1 MRYNF
6 SDKIIFDR
14 DTSRPKDK
22 LKYRRRLI
30 PEINEPKKFSKL
42 KFNSKFNINHKNINN
57 NNNIN
62 NNLSNSEENKLKDI
76 ENGANKEN
84 ESKLLNSIDINE
96 QKDQNSNNN
105 NKNENNFND
114 IDINNITNNNN
125 NKETQ
130 NAFVQVNF
138 LDEIIENERQKIIEQ
153 YKEKENE
160 MQLKI
165 NDLMQNLQLIK
176 FENQKEIIDLK
187 NQLNE
192 KKEEIINHENLKN
205 KLKMQLEKETSKID
219 ELNNQINDLKEKNRI
234 LSEENTKIKDNID
247 SINEKNRILSEEN
260 TKIKNNIDS
269 TNINN
274 RSILDFSTNKI
285 EDKSVPNNN
294 RYNNEEESSDIIKY
308 SKKDPTIVK
317 LNRSVNIKNK
327 NGAKSLLLIKS
338 GNNNFFYKNKNS
350 NKSINEPNMSI
361 NFLMKS
367 NKNNGNQSLRKT
379 QNDYS
384 IQVYNNIFPKGN
396 NNKTKRRAI
405 SARILNLR
413 DTSIENNKSNLSKIF
428 NDSEKRA
435 LSTLFDTQE
444 DFNNFN
450 KKMSALD
457 NNHNSLVRKL
467 ILENKL
473 LTKENENKK
482 EELLFLQEKL
492 KQSENKLRN
501 VNTQLNYEKYI
512 LNKTKKSFRGSKAFN
527 EEKKK

>member
-62 NNLSNSEENKLKDI
+62 NNLSNSEEIKLKDI

-205 KLKMQLEKETSKID
+205 KLKMQLEKEK
-219 ELNNQINDLKEKNRI
+219 
-234 LSEENTKIKDNID
+234 
-247 SINEKNRILSEEN
+247 
-260 TKIKNNIDS
+260 
-269 TNINN
+269 
-274 RSILDFSTNKI
+274 
-285 EDKSVPNNN
+285 
-294 RYNNEEESSDIIKY
+294 
-308 SKKDPTIVK
+308 
-317 LNRSVNIKNK
+317 
-327 NGAKSLLLIKS
+327 
-338 GNNNFFYKNKNS
+338 
-350 NKSINEPNMSI
+350 
-361 NFLMKS
+361 
-367 NKNNGNQSLRKT
+367 
-379 QNDYS
+379 
-384 IQVYNNIFPKGN
+384 
-396 NNKTKRRAI
+396 
-405 SARILNLR
+405 
-413 DTSIENNKSNLSKIF
+413 
-428 NDSEKRA
+428 
-435 LSTLFDTQE
+435 
-444 DFNNFN
+444 
-450 KKMSALD
+450 
-457 NNHNSLVRKL
+457 
-467 ILENKL
+467 
-473 LTKENENKK
+473 
-482 EELLFLQEKL
+482 
-492 KQSENKLRN
+492 
-501 VNTQLNYEKYI
+501 
-512 LNKTKKSFRGSKAFN
+512 
-527 EEKKK
+527 

>member
-6 SDKIIFDR
+6 SDEITFDR

-22 LKYRRRLI
+22 LKRRRRLI

-42 KFNSKFNINHKNINN
+42 KFNSKFKINHKNINN

-62 NNLSNSEENKLKDI
+62 NNLSNSEEIKLKDI

-96 QKDQNSNNN
+96 QKDQNSNN
-105 NKNENNFND
+105 
-114 IDINNITNNNN
+114 IDINNN

-187 NQLNE
+187 NQLDE

-234 LSEENTKIKDNID
+234 LSEENTKIK
-247 SINEKNRILSEEN
+247 K
-260 TKIKNNIDS
+260 NIDS

-285 EDKSVPNNN
+285 EDKSALNNN
-294 RYNNEEESSDIIKY
+294 RYNDEEESSDIIKY
-308 SKKDPTIVK
+308 SKKE
-317 LNRSVNIKNK
+317 
-327 NGAKSLLLIKS
+327 LLL
-338 GNNNFFYKNKNS
+338 
-350 NKSINEPNMSI
+350 
-361 NFLMKS
+361 
-367 NKNNGNQSLRKT
+367 
-379 QNDYS
+379 
-384 IQVYNNIFPKGN
+384 
-396 NNKTKRRAI
+396 
-405 SARILNLR
+405 LN
-413 DTSIENNKSNLSKIF
+413 
-428 NDSEKRA
+428 
-435 LSTLFDTQE
+435 
-444 DFNNFN
+444 
-450 KKMSALD
+450 
-457 NNHNSLVRKL
+457 
-467 ILENKL
+467 
-473 LTKENENKK
+473 
-482 EELLFLQEKL
+482 
-492 KQSENKLRN
+492 
-501 VNTQLNYEKYI
+501 
-512 LNKTKKSFRGSKAFN
+512 
-527 EEKKK
+527 

>member
-6 SDKIIFDR
+6 SDEITFDR

-22 LKYRRRLI
+22 LKRRRRLI

-42 KFNSKFNINHKNINN
+42 KFNSKFNINHKNNNN

-114 IDINNITNNNN
+114 IDINNN

-138 LDEIIENERQKIIEQ
+138 LDEIIESESDKIIEQ

-234 LSEENTKIKDNID
+234 LSEENIKIKNIID
-247 SINEKNRILSEEN
+247 STNEKNRILSEEN
-260 TKIKNNIDS
+260 TKIKKNIDS

-285 EDKSVPNNN
+285 EDKSALNNN

-361 NFLMKS
+361 NFLMKK
-367 NKNNGNQSLRKT
+367 NKNNGNQNLRKT

-501 VNTQLNYEKYI
+501 VNTKLNYEKYI
-512 LNKTKKSFRGSKAFN
+512 LNKTKKSFRGSKTFN
-527 EEKKK
+527 ENKNK

>member
-6 SDKIIFDR
+6 SDEIIFDR

-42 KFNSKFNINHKNINN
+42 KFNSKFKINHKNINN

-234 LSEENTKIKDNID
+234 LSEENTKIK
-247 SINEKNRILSEEN
+247 
-260 TKIKNNIDS
+260 NNIDS

-285 EDKSVPNNN
+285 EDKSALNNN

-308 SKKDPTIVK
+308 TKKDPTIVK

-361 NFLMKS
+361 NFLMKK
-367 NKNNGNQSLRKT
+367 NKNNGNQNLRKT

-384 IQVYNNIFPKGN
+384 IKVYNNIFSKGN

-450 KKMSALD
+450 KKMNALD

-492 KQSENKLRN
+492 KQAENKLRN

-512 LNKTKKSFRGSKAFN
+512 LNKTKKSFRGSKTFN
-527 EEKKK
+527 ENKNK